1 VFIAKFSVILV
12 AVYVATS
19 LVNKGEYILQGSC
32 DSSVAAVTIDWYT
45 EYVLITSNIENLMS
59 LLVSP
64 SLSIFFKFHEK

>member
-1 VFIAKFSVILV
+1 VFIAKCSVILV

-32 DSSVAAVTIDWYT
+32 DSSVEAVTIDWYP

-64 SLSIFFKFHEK
+64 CLSIFFKFHEK